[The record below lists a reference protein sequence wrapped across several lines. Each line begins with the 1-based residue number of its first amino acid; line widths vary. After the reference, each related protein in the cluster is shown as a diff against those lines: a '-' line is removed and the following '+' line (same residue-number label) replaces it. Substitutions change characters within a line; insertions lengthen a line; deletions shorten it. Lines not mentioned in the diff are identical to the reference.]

1 MHDKLARRQADPNA
15 LSNLSLT
22 PSLPLRRYRFQDG
35 LDMAD
40 CKVTL
45 SQFCPANL
53 TSFCLCA
60 AR

>member
-35 LDMAD
+35 LDVAD
-40 CKVTL
+40 CKV
-45 SQFCPANL
+45 SRSRVRNC
-53 TSFCLCA
+53 
-60 AR
+60 R